1 MVALLK
7 MPLPLTSGLSGEAQS
22 ATAEASKWTAP
33 AAEPQWAERRAFPRR
48 EISARIESRRLD
60 HTLPALREPQVP
72 MALRD
77 LSLCGLSAIS
87 PTPLAHGERL
97 TVSFPPQTIGDGQ
110 LRGGWDA
117 VGRVVRCQPS
127 VLGYRV
133 AVEFEAMPM
142 AA

>member
-7 MPLPLTSGLSGEAQS
+7 MPQSLTQGLSGESRS
-22 ATAEASKWTAP
+22 ADASTWTAP
-33 AAEPQWAERRAFPRR
+33 ASEPQWAERRTFPRKQ
-48 EISARIESRRLD
+48 ISARIESKRLD
-60 HTLPALREPQVP
+60 HSPPALREPLVA

-77 LSLCGLSAIS
+77 LSMGGLSAIS
-87 PTPLAHGERL
+87 PMPLAQGELL

-133 AVEFEAMPM
+133 AVEFEQRPM
-142 AA
+142 

>member
-7 MPLPLTSGLSGEAQS
+7 MPPPLALGLSGEA
-22 ATAEASKWTAP
+22 EAAQASSWTTPSK
-33 AAEPQWAERRAFPRR
+33 EPQGAERRAFPRKQ
-48 EISARIESRRLD
+48 ISARIEGKRMD
-60 HTLPALREPQVP
+60 HALPALRQPHLA
-72 MALRD
+72 MSLRD
-77 LSLCGLSAIS
+77 LSLGGLSAIS
-87 PTPLAHGERL
+87 PMPLERGERL
-97 TVSFPPQTIGDGQ
+97 TVTFPPQTIGDGQ

-117 VGRVVRCQPS
+117 VGHVIRCQPS

>member
-7 MPLPLTSGLSGEAQS
+7 MPLPLTSGLSAEAQPAQS
-22 ATAEASKWTAP
+22 STWTAP
-33 AAEPQWAERRAFPRR
+33 ASEPQWAERRTFPRKQ
-48 EISARIESRRLD
+48 ISARIESKRLD
-60 HTLPALREPQVP
+60 HSLPALREPLVA

-77 LSLCGLSAIS
+77 LSMGGLSAIS
-87 PTPLAHGERL
+87 PMPLAQGERL

-133 AVEFEAMPM
+133 AVEFEQRPM

>member
-7 MPLPLTSGLSGEAQS
+7 MPLPLTRGLSGEAQS
-22 ATAEASKWTAP
+22 AQSSPWSAP
-33 AAEPQWAERRAFPRR
+33 AKEPQWAERRTFPRK
-48 EISARIESRRLD
+48 EISARIESKRLD
-60 HTLPALREPQVP
+60 HSLPALREPLVA

-77 LSLCGLSAIS
+77 LSMGGLSAIS
-87 PTPLAHGERL
+87 PMPLTQGERL

-133 AVEFEAMPM
+133 AVEFEQRPM

>member
-7 MPLPLTSGLSGEAQS
+7 MPLPLTSALSGEAQS
-22 ATAEASKWTAP
+22 AEASTWTAP
-33 AAEPQWAERRAFPRR
+33 ASEPQWAERRAFPRKQ
-48 EISARIESRRLD
+48 ISARLEGKRID
-60 HTLPALREPQVP
+60 HTLHALRQPFLP

-77 LSLCGLSAIS
+77 LSLGGMSAIS
-87 PTPLAHGERL
+87 PMPLEQGERL
-97 TVSFPPQTIGDGQ
+97 TVTFPPQTIGDGQ

>member
-7 MPLPLTSGLSGEAQS
+7 MPPPLTLAGSGAES
-22 ATAEASKWTAP
+22 ATQP
-33 AAEPQWAERRAFPRR
+33 PHAERRAFPRK
-48 EISARIESRRLD
+48 EISARIEGKRLD
-60 HTLPALREPQVP
+60 HSLPALRQPHLP

-77 LSLCGLSAIS
+77 LSLGGLSAIS
-87 PTPLAHGERL
+87 PMPLESGERL
-97 TVSFPPQTIGDGQ
+97 TVTFPPQTIGDGQ

>member
-7 MPLPLTSGLSGEAQS
+7 MPAPLTMALSGEALP
-22 ATAEASKWTAP
+22 ADAVKWTAP
-33 AAEPQWAERRAFPRR
+33 AQEPQNAERRAFPRK
-48 EISARIESRRLD
+48 EISARVESKRLD
-60 HTLPALREPQVP
+60 HSLPALRAPHVA

-77 LSLCGLSAIS
+77 LSMGGLSAIS
-87 PTPLAHGERL
+87 PTPLAQGELL

-133 AVEFEAMPM
+133 AVEFEHVPM

>member
-7 MPLPLTSGLSGEAQS
+7 MPLPLTSTLSGQAHS
-22 ATAEASKWTAP
+22 AEAASTWTAP
-33 AAEPQWAERRAFPRR
+33 AAEPQWAERRAFPRKQ
-48 EISARIESRRLD
+48 ISARIESKRLD
-60 HTLPALREPQVP
+60 HTLPALREPHVA

-77 LSLCGLSAIS
+77 LSIGGLSAIS
-87 PTPLAHGERL
+87 PLPLAHGERL

>member
-7 MPLPLTSGLSGEAQS
+7 MPPPLTLGLSGQAESDQS
-22 ATAEASKWTAP
+22 SVWTTP
-33 AAEPQWAERRAFPRR
+33 AREPQGAERRAFPRKQ
-48 EISARIESRRLD
+48 ISARIESKRLD
-60 HTLPALREPQVP
+60 HTLPALRDP
-72 MALRD
+72 MVAMSLRD
-77 LSLCGLSAIS
+77 LSLGGLSAIS
-87 PTPLAHGERL
+87 PTPLEHGERL

>member
-7 MPLPLTSGLSGEAQS
+7 MPLPLTSALSGESESAQIS
-22 ATAEASKWTAP
+22 TWTAP
-33 AAEPQWAERRAFPRR
+33 AAEPQWAERRAFPRKQ
-48 EISARIESRRLD
+48 ISARIESKRLD
-60 HTLPALREPQVP
+60 HTLPALRVP
-72 MALRD
+72 HVAMSLRD
-77 LSLCGLSAIS
+77 LSIGGLSAIS
-87 PTPLAHGERL
+87 PTPLAQGERL